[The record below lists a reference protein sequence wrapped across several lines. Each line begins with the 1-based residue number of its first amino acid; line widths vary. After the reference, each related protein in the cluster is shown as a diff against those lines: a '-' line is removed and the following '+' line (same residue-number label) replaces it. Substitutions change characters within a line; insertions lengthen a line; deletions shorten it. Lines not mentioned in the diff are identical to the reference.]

1 MSTCVCLE
9 GPADRFSL
17 GMLDGPI
24 KVGAPF
30 SVNISFQDEFG
41 HTTKPPSDC
50 APRLTARSVHDEHV
64 SCQLTLPQHVLLTCH
79 TDLHLFHQW
88 P

>member
-50 APRLTARSVHDEHV
+50 APRLTARYVRDERSVFSE
-64 SCQLTLPQHVLLTCH
+64 PYRNM
-79 TDLHLFHQW
+79 F
-88 P
+88 